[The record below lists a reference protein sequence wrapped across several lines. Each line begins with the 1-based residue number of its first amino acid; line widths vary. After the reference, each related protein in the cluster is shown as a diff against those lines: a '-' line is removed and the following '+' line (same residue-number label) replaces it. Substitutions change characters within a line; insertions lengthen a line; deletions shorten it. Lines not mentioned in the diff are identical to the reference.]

1 MQLRTLGALLM
12 LAGFA
17 SSAMGQHAACQQL
30 NIAQGKYSQE
40 VLVEIAKSCI
50 DPAVSELYFNRA
62 YHLRML
68 EKYRFFERSLSH
80 YRGDAGQAYIDA
92 YRIHIGLAEAFI
104 ERQLSSNKI
113 EAVRQLNEIYDQSS
127 EIAEMRFRGYDLL
140 ANRME
145 REFML

>member
-1 MQLRTLGALLM
+1 MRLWILGALLM
-12 LAGFA
+12 LTGYA
-17 SSAMGQHAACQQL
+17 SSVMGQHSACQQL
-30 NIAQGKYSQE
+30 NLSTEVYSQE
-40 VLVEIAKSCI
+40 DLIKIAQSCK

-68 EKYRFFERSLSH
+68 EQYRFFERSLSH

-104 ERQLSSNKI
+104 AKHLSLNKI
-113 EAVRQLNEIYDQSS
+113 KAVEQLNEIYDQSS

-140 ANRME
+140 ANRMQ

>member
-1 MQLRTLGALLM
+1 MQLRILGALLM
-12 LAGFA
+12 LAGYAA
-17 SSAMGQHAACQQL
+17 SVMGQHAACQQL
-30 NIAQGKYSQE
+30 NISSGIYSQE
-40 VLVEIAKSCI
+40 TLVEIAQSCRE
-50 DPAVSELYFNRA
+50 PAISELYFNRA

-80 YRGDAGQAYIDA
+80 YRGEVGQAYIDA

-104 ERQLSSNKI
+104 EKYLSSNRI
-113 EAVRQLNEIYDQSS
+113 EAVIQLNEIYDQSS

-145 REFML
+145 KEFML